1 MKLVNL
7 TLKIGLLRTTTQRRT
22 YSVRLLHACTE
33 VILFIFHTYLK
44 KIRIVRNYRI
54 PLANVSAAMVYEA
67 ETYEREFVEV
77 PTYAGKG
84 LKIN

>member
-44 KIRIVRNYRI
+44 KNQDCKKLSNTFGERVSRN
-54 PLANVSAAMVYEA
+54 
-67 ETYEREFVEV
+67 
-77 PTYAGKG
+77 G
-84 LKIN
+84 L